1 MDKPTLDSGAVYDIC
16 TATARPS
23 GVCKAL
29 QGLKEIVV
37 KAAAAYEVAA
47 AQQAQH
53 TLSHLKHQPDGEPA
67 AKPAEAAKVAKAA
80 KAAKGSLNEQLKKT
94 YVNRMVGGA
103 GRAVYD
109 KLRGSCHGLCA
120 LCGHGAADTLDHQMP
135 KDSFPLLSVV
145 PVNLVPACSRCNH
158 QKREQ
163 APTYAGDQTLHPYF
177 DGDVHD
183 HLWLFARITGP
194 PKPSVIF
201 YVDPPADMP
210 PTFAA
215 RARHHFAA
223 LDLSGL
229 YNSQIG
235 NELRSLGMSLA
246 KHPLLPAELRGHLQ
260 ETAEIKAAVEG
271 RNSWKAALYR
281 GLVDSTWYVDG
292 GWEEPWK

>member
-1 MDKPTLDSGAVYDIC
+1 MVKPSLDASTVYEVC

-23 GVCKAL
+23 GVRKAL
-29 QGLKEIVV
+29 QGLKETVV
-37 KAAAAYEVAA
+37 KAATAYEVAA

-53 TLSHLKHQPDGEPA
+53 TLDHLKHQPDGESA
-67 AKPAEAAKVAKAA
+67 TKATKAA
-80 KAAKGSLNEQLKKT
+80 KAAKGSINEELKKT

-120 LCGHGAADTLDHQMP
+120 LCGHGAADTLDHQLP

-158 QKREQ
+158 QKKEQ
-163 APTYAGDQTLHPYF
+163 APTHAGDQTLHPYF

-183 HLWLFARITGP
+183 HLWLFARVTGP

-210 PTFAA
+210 PAFAA
-215 RARHHFAA
+215 RARHHFAT
-223 LDLSGL
+223 LELSGL
-229 YNSQIG
+229 YNSQIAY
-235 NELRSLGMSLA
+235 ELRSLGMSLA
-246 KHPLLPAELRGHLQ
+246 KHPLPPAELREHLQ

-271 RNSWKAALYR
+271 RNSWKAALYQ
-281 GLVDSTWYVDG
+281 GLVDSAWYVEG